1 MDGSFGALLKD
12 WRGRRRISQLDLS
25 LSADVSSRHIAFLE
39 TGRSKPSRDMVVQ
52 LSEALMVP
60 RADRNALLNAAGF
73 AALYRRRDLTDAEM
87 AHVHDAVSWT
97 LERHDPYPALAVDR
111 HWSIVMANR
120 CGASLLGG
128 VGLDVGDSLL
138 DAITDSPALRDA
150 VENWSDLVRHMSV
163 RLRTESAHLGGD
175 AVLDAAADKLAA
187 EAGTKPEAPDSA
199 LEAVVPTRYR
209 VGNMVLSFFSTIAQF
224 GSAEDIA
231 LADLKIE
238 LMFPADEVTKQ
249 VLMAGQDQQEH
260 SG

>member
-1 MDGSFGALLKD
+1 MDSNFGTLLKD

-25 LSADVSSRHIAFLE
+25 LSADVSARHIAFLE
-39 TGRSKPSRDMVVQ
+39 TGRSKPSRGMVVQ

-73 AALYRRRDLTDAEM
+73 SALYRRREFSDAEM
-87 AHVHDAVSWT
+87 AHVHAAVSWT

-120 CGASLLGG
+120 CGTSLIGG
-128 VGLDVGDSLL
+128 VGLQVGDSLL
-138 DAITDSPALRDA
+138 QAIMNSQVLRDA
-150 VENWSDLVRHMSV
+150 VENWPDMARHLSV

-175 AVLDAAADKLAA
+175 AILDKAADKLSEEVGA
-187 EAGTKPEAPDSA
+187 KPEAADAA
-199 LEAVVPTRYR
+199 LQAVVPTRYR
-209 VGNMVLSFFSTIAQF
+209 AGGMVMSFFSTIAQF

-249 VLMAGQDQQEH
+249 ALIAGQDVQERT
-260 SG
+260 S

>member
-25 LSADVSSRHIAFLE
+25 LSADVSARHIAFLE

-87 AHVHDAVSWT
+87 AHVHAAVSWT

-111 HWSIVMANR
+111 HWSIVMANQ
-120 CGASLLGG
+120 CGMSLLGG
-128 VGLDVGDSLL
+128 VGLDIGDSLL
-138 DAITDSPALRDA
+138 DAITNSPALRDA
-150 VENWSDLVRHMSV
+150 VDNWSDLAHHMSV
-163 RLRTESAHLGGD
+163 RLRTESTHLGGD
-175 AVLDAAADKLAA
+175 AILDAAADKLAE
-187 EAGTKPEAPDSA
+187 EAGTKPESADTA

-209 VGNMVLSFFSTIAQF
+209 VGDMVLSFFSTVAQF

-238 LMFPADEVTKQ
+238 LMFPADEVTRQ
-249 VLMAGQDQQEH
+249 ALMAGQDQQEH
-260 SG
+260 SV

>member
-25 LSADVSSRHIAFLE
+25 LSADVSARHIAFLE

-52 LSEALMVP
+52 LSEALMMP

-87 AHVHDAVSWT
+87 VHVHAAVSWM
-97 LERHDPYPALAVDR
+97 LERHDPYPALAIDR
-111 HWSIVMANR
+111 HWSIVMANQ
-120 CGASLLGG
+120 CGTALLGG
-128 VGLDVGDSLL
+128 IGLQVGDSLL
-138 DAITDSPALRDA
+138 EAITDSQFLRDA

-175 AVLDAAADKLAA
+175 AVLDAAADKLSEEVDTTHDLSDA
-187 EAGTKPEAPDSA
+187 T

-209 VGNMVLSFFSTIAQF
+209 AGDAVLSFFSTVAQF

-249 VLMAGQDQQEH
+249 TLMAG
-260 SG
+260 SFC